1 VIAGWAGLTFAAVV
15 LCTNLVASL
24 RGGPAVLSL
33 PARLIAAAQACLVL
47 GLSLALAGA
56 LGGEAATPPLGSAR
70 DAIAILMLPGWLGL
84 TVLGSLLHLLSVLV
98 RVRDL
103 RRALPSARPARD
115 RALAAGALGA
125 VLAVAA
131 ARNRDLAPLA
141 APATCVLVAIYLALG
156 ALVISRVAQALRGG
170 LPRV

>member
-1 VIAGWAGLTFAAVV
+1 
-15 LCTNLVASL
+15 
-24 RGGPAVLSL
+24 
-33 PARLIAAAQACLVL
+33 LIAAAQACLVL

-56 LGGEAATPPLGSAR
+56 LGSEAATPPLDPAR
-70 DAIAILMLPGWLGL
+70 DTIAILLLPGWLGL

-103 RRALPSARPARD
+103 RRAMPSARPARD
-115 RALAAGALGA
+115 RLLVTGALGA
-125 VLAVAA
+125 VLALAA
-131 ARNRDLAPLA
+131 ARNRELGLLV
-141 APATCVLVAIYLALG
+141 APATCVLVAIYVALG